1 MPSGKKARGRQNR
14 ARKEATRNAANAAY
28 QRSQWEPTILRNDGV
43 ENAVNSCEH
52 LALCLNR
59 IPQDGPAISFM
70 NCLAGE
76 GFFDKAARFPG
87 DQIQWY
93 FKSLSRFPEVAQKD
107 SERSLAIN
115 LLLRFLRNV
124 FVHDAAM
131 EGESWFRK
139 LYSNDV
145 AICIMINVL
154 ELRGTYS
161 DLCVVTRRAAKM
173 SNKLWGGNRRDT
185 VKFVASRLPCTCLK
199 KLHSTARKKVEKMGW
214 CRGCHEHFP
223 RSQLY
228 VCTGCRYVYYCS
240 RECQRADWSSHK
252 QGCGHPE
259 VMSRDLPADYVI
271 K

>member
-1 MPSGKKARGRQNR
+1 MPSGKKARGRKNR
-14 ARKEATRNAANAAY
+14 AKKEATRTANL
-28 QRSQWEPTILRNDGV
+28 RSLWEPTVFRESSVDK
-43 ENAVNSCEH
+43 AASSCEH
-52 LALCLNR
+52 LAAALPR
-59 IPQDGPAISFM
+59 IPSQGPVVSFM
-70 NCLAGE
+70 NHIASE
-76 GFFDKAARFPG
+76 GFFDRAKRLVG
-87 DQIQWY
+87 IDLIQLC
-93 FKSLSRFPEVAQKD
+93 FQSLSRFPEVAGKE

-115 LLLRFLRNV
+115 LLLHFVRNV

-131 EGESWFRK
+131 EGESWFHK
-139 LYSNDV
+139 VHSNDV